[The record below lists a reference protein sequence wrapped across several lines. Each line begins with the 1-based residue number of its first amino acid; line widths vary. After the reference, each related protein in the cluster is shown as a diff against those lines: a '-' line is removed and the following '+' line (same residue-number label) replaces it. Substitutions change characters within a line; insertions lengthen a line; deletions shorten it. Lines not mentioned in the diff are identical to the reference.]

1 MAVVLVPESSSA
13 KAGRFSVQVRTCHN
27 KGVGMPDLVETLRR
41 CDKWLDRYE
50 AQGRAVGEE
59 NTKAGLIEPILDALG
74 WDIRDPDEVHR
85 EYRRLPGDNP
95 VDYALLLLRT
105 PRLLVEAKGI
115 GEHLDDPKWAN
126 QTIAYATAA
135 GVEWVA
141 LTNGADWRIY
151 NVHAPVPLEQKLF
164 RSIKIR
170 EDPDSAV
177 TVLRLIGKENMRDNR
192 IEELWKAYFVDQ
204 QVHET
209 LRYLFSGGEPA
220 KELVSAVRHRTSN
233 LTLKDIRTS
242 LTRVRATFEFPA
254 VSDGAIALPGAG
266 RATAGANAAEQ
277 TSTISGSERVP
288 DVRPQPATRY
298 RHVSP
303 SEQKLSIPDLMK
315 KGLLSPGTLLEASV
329 PGAGI
334 FRATV
339 RSDGYIEYAGVSYKT
354 PSGAGAAA
362 KETAAGRS
370 LAPREKA
377 TDGWQFWRVR
387 DGDGKTVAL
396 KELRRRAA
404 GQQ

>member
-1 MAVVLVPESSSA
+1 
-13 KAGRFSVQVRTCHN
+13 
-27 KGVGMPDLVETLRR
+27 MPDLVETLRR

-85 EYRRLPGDNP
+85 EYRRLPSDNP

-170 EDPDSAV
+170 EDPDTAV
-177 TVLRLIGKENMRDNR
+177 AVLRLIGKENMRDNR

-204 QVHET
+204 QVHEV

-220 KELVSAVRHRTSN
+220 KELVSAVRRRTNN

-254 VSDGAIALPGAG
+254 VSDAAMALPGAD
-266 RATAGANAAEQ
+266 RAAVGANPLGRPNAMGGSQGAADAHAE
-277 TSTISGSERVP
+277 
-288 DVRPQPATRY
+288 PAARY

-315 KGLLSPGTLLEASV
+315 KGLLSPGAVLEASL
-329 PGAGI
+329 PGAGTYS
-334 FRATV
+334 ATV
-339 RSDGYIEYAGVSYKT
+339 LPDGYIQYAGASYKT
-354 PSGAGAAA
+354 PSGAGAAV
-362 KETAAGRS
+362 KETAAGGT
-370 LAPREKA
+370 LAPKEKA
-377 TDGWQFWRVR
+377 TDGWQLWRTR
-387 DGDGKTVAL
+387 DGDGAVVTL

-404 GQQ
+404 GAQ

>member
-1 MAVVLVPESSSA
+1 MSTGVSRVTIRSTTRSCSCARRACSWRRRASA
-13 KAGRFSVQVRTCHN
+13 STSTTRSGRT
-27 KGVGMPDLVETLRR
+27 
-41 CDKWLDRYE
+41 
-50 AQGRAVGEE
+50 
-59 NTKAGLIEPILDALG
+59 
-74 WDIRDPDEVHR
+74 
-85 EYRRLPGDNP
+85 RRLPTRPLQASNGWP
-95 VDYALLLLRT
+95 LPTV
-105 PRLLVEAKGI
+105 
-115 GEHLDDPKWAN
+115 
-126 QTIAYATAA
+126 
-135 GVEWVA
+135 
-141 LTNGADWRIY
+141 NGADWRIY

-254 VSDGAIALPGAG
+254 VSDAAIALPGAG

>member
-1 MAVVLVPESSSA
+1 ML
-13 KAGRFSVQVRTCHN
+13 
-27 KGVGMPDLVETLRR
+27 DLAETLRR
-41 CDKWLDRYE
+41 CDKWLDRHE

-85 EYRRLPGDNP
+85 EYRRLSNDNP

-170 EDPDSAV
+170 EDPDAAV
-177 TVLRLIGKENMRDNR
+177 AVLRLIGKENMRDNR

-204 QVHET
+204 QVHEV
-209 LRYLFSGGEPA
+209 LRSLFSGGEPA
-220 KELVSAVRHRTSN
+220 KELVSAVRHRTNN

-254 VSDGAIALPGAG
+254 VSDAAMALPGADT
-266 RATAGANAAEQ
+266 TAARANAAGQ
-277 TSTISGSERVP
+277 TNSIAGAKGALDAHTKP
-288 DVRPQPATRY
+288 YAHTKPAAQYRP
-298 RHVSP
+298 VSP
-303 SEQKLSIPDLMK
+303 SERKLSMVDLIGQ
-315 KGLLSPGTLLEASV
+315 GLLSPGAVLEARLR
-329 PGAGI
+329 GAGTYS
-334 FRATV
+334 ATV
-339 RSDGYIEYAGVSYKT
+339 LPDGFIDYAGTSYKT
-354 PSGAGAAA
+354 PSAAGAAV
-362 KETAAGRS
+362 KETAAGHT
-370 LAPREKA
+370 LEPKDKA
-377 TDGWQFWRVR
+377 TDGWQFWRARDR
-387 DGDGKTVAL
+387 DGTVVTL

-404 GQQ
+404 GGACQP

>member
-1 MAVVLVPESSSA
+1 
-13 KAGRFSVQVRTCHN
+13 
-27 KGVGMPDLVETLRR
+27 MPDLVETLRR

-50 AQGRAVGEE
+50 AQGKAVGEE

-85 EYRRLPGDNP
+85 EYRRLPSDNP

-164 RSIKIR
+164 RSVKIR
-170 EDPDSAV
+170 EDPDAAV
-177 TVLRLIGKENMRDNR
+177 AVLRLIGKENMRDNR

-209 LRYLFSGGEPA
+209 LRSLFSGGEPA
-220 KELVSAVRHRTSN
+220 KELVSAVRHRTNN

-254 VSDGAIALPGAG
+254 VSDAAMALLGAD
-266 RATAGANAAEQ
+266 RTAARANAAGQ
-277 TSTISGSERVP
+277 TNTLGGSQGAP
-288 DVRPQPATRY
+288 DAHAEPAAGY

-303 SEQKLSIPDLMK
+303 SEQKLSIPDLMEQ
-315 KGLLSPGTLLEASV
+315 GLLSPGAVLEASL
-329 PGAGI
+329 PGAGTYS
-334 FRATV
+334 ATV
-339 RSDGYIEYAGVSYKT
+339 LPDGYIQYAGASYKT
-354 PSGAGAAA
+354 PSGAGAAV
-362 KETAAGRS
+362 KETAAGHT
-370 LAPREKA
+370 LAPKEKA
-377 TDGWQFWRVR
+377 TDGWQFWRAR
-387 DGDGKTVAL
+387 DGDGAVVTL

-404 GQQ
+404 GAQ